1 MKTKVSWIQ
10 FKNKKQ
16 INGMCIVNYMFRLN
30 DSLMPDK
37 KAILYNLKNPVLA
50 RLKSHFPTF

>member
-1 MKTKVSWIQ
+1 MVCVLFI
-10 FKNKKQ
+10 
-16 INGMCIVNYMFRLN
+16 YMFRLN